1 MAQSSERTEK
11 PTGRRRQ
18 RAREEGQFAH
28 SQELTSAVTL
38 AVALVT
44 LSYMVGISARFKN
57 LLSSLLSTGI
67 KTDLSAE
74 LLTQMMRQTGIF
86 FLTTIA
92 PVAAAA
98 AVTSLVSNVAQ
109 GAPYLRREH
118 DRSQMGQTEPHR
130 WSGAA

>member
-1 MAQSSERTEK
+1 MAQNSERTEK

-44 LSYMVGISARFKN
+44 LSYTAGVSAGFKN

-67 KTDLSAE
+67 KTELSGDLLA
-74 LLTQMMRQTGIF
+74 QMMRQTGIF

-92 PVAAAA
+92 PVAVAA
-98 AVTSLVSNVAQ
+98 AVTSVVSN
-109 GAPYLRREH
+109 
-118 DRSQMGQTEPHR
+118 
-130 WSGAA
+130 